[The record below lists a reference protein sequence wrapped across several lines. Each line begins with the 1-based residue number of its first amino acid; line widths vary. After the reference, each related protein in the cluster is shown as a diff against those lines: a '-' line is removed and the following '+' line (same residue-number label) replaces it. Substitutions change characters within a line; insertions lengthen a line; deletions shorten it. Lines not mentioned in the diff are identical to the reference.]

1 MSSKEFNE
9 EDLFDE
15 DIFGDLDFDSAPG
28 SQPPKGIK
36 GYFKNVAKSGKN
48 IAIGFGNQLMPG
60 TTETVRG
67 IAEAVGLVKDAFTD
81 RKDKLMKKMSQKKS
95 DPEGVVGA
103 LKKNIKDTVEDWKNR
118 IKTGE
123 FVKGEDDIDMNAM
136 MGGDDDEE
144 GEEEGGTWYDAVF
157 GSDDS
162 SSSYY
167 DSSSSQEQ
175 EDLNMSDAGGEPA
188 GGVALPPMKNIVKK
202 NIIKKTTI
210 RGADTSVL
218 AQIQGNSTI
227 ALINAFN
234 AANEQLLIA
243 EEAHHRE
250 KMMLMTNIQKNVF
263 KSASFMGGLYKMTA
277 EFDRKLMKGLIDI
290 HSMLKER
297 REMDIEIYKHE
308 QDIWT
313 DNRATTAD
321 VFGGGFNADSW
332 VGAIGRNLKEA
343 FDMSAVGQLYQANSM
358 LADMGKMTGQKQ
370 NLVSMLLNPFALI
383 SNNLIGSNI
392 RSGLNRLDRNL
403 TGLPAIMNNFLAG
416 LSEKGGIL
424 GKIGEIFSIK
434 DSDSYVDMSKYA
446 VRDLKRP
453 TAWDMAARQ
462 SLVEVIP
469 GFLAKIEANTS
480 KSGKE
485 LYYDHNDKSFKT
497 IESLHKRYKMDR
509 KMALSNNNFEF
520 GDAVETMRSNVYEQ
534 LSQAGV
540 KMSNAQYDAMF
551 DKLIDNMAMQ
561 QKIFNTDTA
570 RNDEYYRNNLMANMG
585 GSDEAKKA
593 ILDTFIGIMMNPES
607 AGLAGHEIAGFQ
619 SGLAVAK
626 GNIARMHKDYGYYG
640 GEDDYKLSALSR
652 AIGSDPYVNTLNN
665 SIAMLEAKL
674 AKDPDNIS
682 LRTRYQ
688 ELITQRNR
696 QLEISG
702 SETTENYSMYEGK
715 TSSERELMDIVSGK
729 GNVAQ
734 RIYELL
740 LEGVTVFP
748 DEMDKATR
756 ARRSKLLDEMS
767 MNRVRKSMQ
776 VRANEEALKKGYDE
790 SFRTRKDNAKRLRE
804 LRSGSGFG
812 NLTGLSSFGP
822 FAALNR
828 FIGDAI
834 DFMNDF
840 GEEKLNIKFDSQRY
854 GGNISK
860 ESLKKQDKNYQDIID
875 NIDKYSNDDTTLGRI
890 MGWFG
895 KKARQIDEKRRDYN
909 DAHFTDDAHSEGAFG
924 KIVNWA
930 KKKYNTYQDNKNRKD
945 KALNEEELIVGED
958 VPMKIKPPKGINFNG
973 VVILM
978 VTKEDFEKVKPLL
991 KRFHLSYVSAENGV
1005 SNLNNIKC
1013 AFISEKFAYNK
1024 NYSNFI
1030 DTFDEFMKTKEG
1042 RNFFYFTRIG
1052 DSSDPHS
1059 LVYFL
1064 EHEPKI
1070 FMNNSLNADVIREIN
1085 ESTAASFEA
1094 DEIFAST
1101 GSSSST
1107 SKKNKKGLF
1116 DKFKKDKDTQVKSE
1130 HRVVGGSLDIEKTF
1144 LSNMRGFETK
1154 LDRIIEL
1161 MERSGKYSGDG
1172 VEVKN
1177 MEEVVTLLGII
1188 SNNGG
1193 GGGGVNIKEI
1203 EKAFDRQR
1211 KKGKGDSFLM
1221 KAIKAPFKVAGWG
1234 IKTGVKGLGF
1244 GLSLPFLLAGGAL
1257 GGILGG
1263 TGLAIRGGLFGARM
1277 AGKGIA
1283 GIGKGL
1289 WGLGKAGVKVG
1300 KVVGGSIWNGTKWI
1314 VGNGLKAGTV
1324 VAGKIWDG
1332 AKWVGRKGWNAL
1344 KWAGGKI
1351 KDAAGWV
1358 KDKVVGAGK
1367 WVRDKVTGGWKW
1379 VKDKASMV
1387 GATLKDTIRNGIARG
1402 GELLGK
1408 AGGAIKKGIGA
1419 VGKVLAGGAA
1429 AILSPF
1435 TGLMYNKAMLQNLV
1449 QIRMM
1454 LEKEY
1459 GPIDP
1464 QILKTTM
1471 EQYSKSPQI
1480 LSRVSSAM
1488 MTLSGN
1494 FIKKSKDFGDKM
1506 MLKYISAREKVFG
1519 IGDAIKNKVG
1529 GAVTGV
1535 KKKLA
1540 GFFDR
1545 GDGSGIRE
1553 GSVADIRKDK
1563 EEAEA
1568 KRMTEEM
1575 HAASLVTAAATTAL
1589 LEKDFG
1595 GKDGKN
1601 GQNGPGTLLSMGI
1614 GTMLAGFGTKVKSFV
1629 KNIFRSKGGG
1639 KTFIGKGIQKVRIG
1653 AKKVWYGAIRGAKN
1667 VGKTILKGAKNFGK
1681 SIISKGAKFGS
1692 KVGTFLSK
1700 SGSIGTKVANAAKG
1714 VGQVFTKFGKW
1725 MASLFTKLFGKG
1737 GKLAAKVGPKASKIL
1752 STKLPQMLLSGMKN
1766 LPGAGAKIASKAGA
1780 KIGLTATGIGAIAV
1794 AAADI
1799 IFGTIAFVKNYKR
1812 AGELLGVPPG
1822 QEVTKEMRIIAG
1834 VVGAIDSVLVGL
1846 PSLILGMDTL
1856 VKLIYNALKGS
1867 MPSEDEWRKKRA
1879 EAYGVM
1885 KQFANFNEY
1894 CPDPSYKK
1902 DWKQRLGSAA
1912 FKASGVGLVVNAF
1925 KTFKGLNKASFLGF
1939 KSSKVFKTW
1948 KDKRFEP
1955 LQRLEEQVLESLGG
1969 KKAVQNDEELRE
1981 KYKEQFLK
1989 VAKEYVTSNK
1999 LEKLNSEAEEQEKEK
2014 KGLSV
2019 QGAAL
2024 GAAGVAG
2031 AAALGIANTPES
2043 AMMAGMSGG
2052 IGTAPNADAGQSAIE
2067 GQAVKKGIFSQA
2079 MSFLSK
2085 NKKNLLLMGLLGPG
2099 ALLFKKGAEVA
2110 WGLLKKGASWV
2121 KDKVSAAWNYVTG
2134 NIAPA
2139 ASKGVLEIQDKVA
2152 DMIRGVLEDAAG
2164 VPDSFRLAFDIIK
2177 SYISR
2182 MIGNGLDKAY
2192 SDDTIQYGLS
2202 YNKHRQLLK
2211 DKFGINSPEEMH
2223 NLTMSAAVWIYYSEY
2238 YNKSGKLSELTKND
2252 KILAYHYFHHM
2263 MDTSKD
2269 VADSMMK
2276 EVEKIPDASLRSHAF
2291 VQMRLNYYRK
2301 RAKEDPNQRI
2311 YLAIWERNVFSLN
2324 KELGFVFKEG
2334 LSYGADIDEMTKDM
2348 NATFGPVGSGNSPDA
2363 NGGNYASY
2371 GEPSGSDTSVGMGY
2385 NPQNDNSETEDM
2397 GTGSGAGPSAGGGL
2411 GGGVSSST
2419 AFGSSGDASNPL
2431 VSGANVSSGSLS
2443 MDFKS
2448 LKEFIEK
2455 ELELLN
2461 NIKDNTASTAI
2472 GVNNVQGILVAG
2484 FENII
2489 KALSGGRNGSSFSI
2503 GEQQAEGSF

>member
-1 MSSKEFNE
+1 
-9 EDLFDE
+9 
-15 DIFGDLDFDSAPG
+15 
-28 SQPPKGIK
+28 
-36 GYFKNVAKSGKN
+36 
-48 IAIGFGNQLMPG
+48 
-60 TTETVRG
+60 
-67 IAEAVGLVKDAFTD
+67 
-81 RKDKLMKKMSQKKS
+81 
-95 DPEGVVGA
+95 
-103 LKKNIKDTVEDWKNR
+103 
-118 IKTGE
+118 
-123 FVKGEDDIDMNAM
+123 
-136 MGGDDDEE
+136 
-144 GEEEGGTWYDAVF
+144 
-157 GSDDS
+157 
-162 SSSYY
+162 
-167 DSSSSQEQ
+167 
-175 EDLNMSDAGGEPA
+175 
-188 GGVALPPMKNIVKK
+188 
-202 NIIKKTTI
+202 
-210 RGADTSVL
+210 
-218 AQIQGNSTI
+218 
-227 ALINAFN
+227 
-234 AANEQLLIA
+234 
-243 EEAHHRE
+243 
-250 KMMLMTNIQKNVF
+250 
-263 KSASFMGGLYKMTA
+263 
-277 EFDRKLMKGLIDI
+277 
-290 HSMLKER
+290 
-297 REMDIEIYKHE
+297 
-308 QDIWT
+308 
-313 DNRATTAD
+313 
-321 VFGGGFNADSW
+321 
-332 VGAIGRNLKEA
+332 
-343 FDMSAVGQLYQANSM
+343 
-358 LADMGKMTGQKQ
+358 
-370 NLVSMLLNPFALI
+370 
-383 SNNLIGSNI
+383 
-392 RSGLNRLDRNL
+392 
-403 TGLPAIMNNFLAG
+403 
-416 LSEKGGIL
+416 
-424 GKIGEIFSIK
+424 
-434 DSDSYVDMSKYA
+434 
-446 VRDLKRP
+446 
-453 TAWDMAARQ
+453 
-462 SLVEVIP
+462 
-469 GFLAKIEANTS
+469 
-480 KSGKE
+480 
-485 LYYDHNDKSFKT
+485 
-497 IESLHKRYKMDR
+497 
-509 KMALSNNNFEF
+509 
-520 GDAVETMRSNVYEQ
+520 
-534 LSQAGV
+534 
-540 KMSNAQYDAMF
+540 
-551 DKLIDNMAMQ
+551 
-561 QKIFNTDTA
+561 
-570 RNDEYYRNNLMANMG
+570 
-585 GSDEAKKA
+585 
-593 ILDTFIGIMMNPES
+593 
-607 AGLAGHEIAGFQ
+607 
-619 SGLAVAK
+619 
-626 GNIARMHKDYGYYG
+626 
-640 GEDDYKLSALSR
+640 
-652 AIGSDPYVNTLNN
+652 
-665 SIAMLEAKL
+665 
-674 AKDPDNIS
+674 
-682 LRTRYQ
+682 
-688 ELITQRNR
+688 
-696 QLEISG
+696 
-702 SETTENYSMYEGK
+702 
-715 TSSERELMDIVSGK
+715 
-729 GNVAQ
+729 
-734 RIYELL
+734 
-740 LEGVTVFP
+740 
-748 DEMDKATR
+748 
-756 ARRSKLLDEMS
+756 
-767 MNRVRKSMQ
+767 
-776 VRANEEALKKGYDE
+776 
-790 SFRTRKDNAKRLRE
+790 
-804 LRSGSGFG
+804 
-812 NLTGLSSFGP
+812 
-822 FAALNR
+822 
-828 FIGDAI
+828 
-834 DFMNDF
+834 
-840 GEEKLNIKFDSQRY
+840 
-854 GGNISK
+854 
-860 ESLKKQDKNYQDIID
+860 
-875 NIDKYSNDDTTLGRI
+875 
-890 MGWFG
+890 
-895 KKARQIDEKRRDYN
+895 
-909 DAHFTDDAHSEGAFG
+909 
-924 KIVNWA
+924 
-930 KKKYNTYQDNKNRKD
+930 
-945 KALNEEELIVGED
+945 
-958 VPMKIKPPKGINFNG
+958 
-973 VVILM
+973 
-978 VTKEDFEKVKPLL
+978 
-991 KRFHLSYVSAENGV
+991 
-1005 SNLNNIKC
+1005 
-1013 AFISEKFAYNK
+1013 
-1024 NYSNFI
+1024 
-1030 DTFDEFMKTKEG
+1030 MKTKEG
-1042 RNFFYFTRIG
+1042 RDFFYFSRIG

-1070 FMNNSLNADVIREIN
+1070 FMNNSLSADIVREIN
-1085 ESTAASFEA
+1085 ESTKASFEA
-1094 DEIFAST
+1094 DEIF
-1101 GSSSST
+1101 SSSSSSSSS
-1107 SKKNKKGLF
+1107 SKKKKGLF
-1116 DKFKKDKDTQVKSE
+1116 DKFKKNKDTQVKSE
-1130 HRVVGGSLDIEKTF
+1130 HRVVGGYLDIEKAF

-1161 MERSGKYSGDG
+1161 MEKSGKYSDDG

-1263 TGLAIRGGLFGARM
+1263 TGLAIRGGLFGAKM
-1277 AGKGIA
+1277 A
-1283 GIGKGL
+1283 GKGL
-1289 WGLGKAGVKVG
+1289 WGLGKAVGGAALGLGKLGLKAG
-1300 KVVGGSIWNGTKWI
+1300 KVVGSSIWNGTKWI

-1332 AKWVGRKGWNAL
+1332 AKWVGKKGWGAL

-1367 WVRDKVTGGWKW
+1367 WVKDKVTGGWKW

-1387 GATLKDTIRNGIARG
+1387 GNTLKDTIRNGIARG

-1419 VGKVLAGGAA
+1419 VGKGIAGVGKVLAGGAA

-1506 MLKYISAREKVFG
+1506 MLKYISAREKIFG
-1519 IGDAIKNKVG
+1519 IGDAIKDKVG
-1529 GAVTGV
+1529 GVVGGV

-1540 GFFDR
+1540 GFLDR

-1595 GKDGKN
+1595 GKDGKD

-1629 KNIFRSKGGG
+1629 KNLFKSRGGG
-1639 KTFIGKGIQKVRIG
+1639 KNFIGRGIQKVRIG

-1714 VGQVFTKFGKW
+1714 AGQVFAKFGKW

-1737 GKLAAKVGPKASKIL
+1737 GKLAAKIGPKASKIL

-1822 QEVTKEMRIIAG
+1822 QEVTKEMKIIAG

-1856 VKLIYNALKGS
+1856 VKLIYDALKGS

-1885 KQFANFNEY
+1885 KQFSNFNEY

-1912 FKASGVGLVVNAF
+1912 FHATGVGLVVDAF
-1925 KTFKGLNKASFLGF
+1925 KSFKGLNKASFLGF

-1955 LQRLEEQVLESLGG
+1955 LKKLEAQVLESLGG

-1999 LEKLNSEAEEQEKEK
+1999 LEKLNSEAKEPEKEK
-2014 KGLSV
+2014 KGLSI

-2024 GAAGVAG
+2024 GAAGAAG

-2043 AMMAGMSGG
+2043 AMMGGMSAGV
-2052 IGTAPNADAGQSAIE
+2052 GTAPNANAGQAAID

-2121 KDKVSAAWNYVTG
+2121 KDKATAAWDYVTG

-2139 ASKGVLEIQDKVA
+2139 ATKGALEIKDKTA
-2152 DMIRGVLEDAAG
+2152 EMIQGILNEAAG
-2164 VPDSFRLAFDIIK
+2164 IPDSFKLAFDIIK

-2202 YNKHRQLLK
+2202 YNKHKQILK

-2223 NLTMSAAVWIYYSEY
+2223 NLTMSAAVWIYYTEY

-2269 VADSMMK
+2269 VADNMMK
-2276 EVEKIPDASLRSHAF
+2276 EVEKIPDPSLRAHAF

-2334 LSYGADIDEMTKDM
+2334 LSYGGDIDEMTKDM
-2348 NATFGPVGSGNSPDA
+2348 NATFGPVGSGNSPNA
-2363 NGGNYASY
+2363 NGGNYPSY
-2371 GEPSGSDTSVGMGY
+2371 GDYSGSGADTSGGGVY
-2385 NPQNDNSETEDM
+2385 NPEYDNSEVEDM
-2397 GTGSGAGPSAGGGL
+2397 SGGSGAGPSAGGGL
-2411 GGGVSSST
+2411 SGGVSSST

-2455 ELELLN
+2455 ELELLS
-2461 NIKDNTASTAI
+2461 NIKDNTASTAV
-2472 GVNNVQGILVAG
+2472 GVSNVQQILVAG
-2484 FENII
+2484 FDNII
-2489 KALSGGRNGSSFSI
+2489 KALNGGSNGGSFSI
-2503 GEQQAEGSF
+2503 GRQQAEGSF